1 MCKPLRPLWFILHLI
16 LSKEKY
22 RPNFLFLLIHTKM
35 NLPYFIAHRLIKGR
49 REGTSFS
56 RPINVIAIIG
66 IAMGLAV
73 MILAVAILTG
83 FKQQIRDKVVGFG
96 ANIQIMNFDSNI
108 SFETTPI
115 SDTQKFIPAIKQ
127 IPGIKH
133 LEVFATKAGII
144 RTDEDIQGVVLK
156 GIGSDF
162 DWKYF
167 KSNMVDGS
175 VFTVTDT
182 GLTNKVIISKKISNM
197 LRLKTGDSF
206 AMLFIQDPPRMRK
219 FTISG
224 IYETSLEEFD
234 KMYVYCDIGHIK
246 RLNGWRDDQVSGFE
260 IFIDD
265 FDKLDE
271 MTSAVRDAIGYKIT
285 EEDTKFKVTNIRMK
299 YPQIF
304 DWLNFQDVNVII
316 IILLMLIVA
325 GFNMISGLLILILEK
340 TNMIGVLKSLG
351 AEDITIRRIFLYQA
365 AYLIG
370 KGLFWGN
377 LVGLGLAFIQL
388 KTGVITL
395 DPSSYYIKTV
405 PVNLELIH
413 ILLLNA
419 GTMAAIILMLLVP
432 TKLISRIT
440 PVKAIRYD

>member
-1 MCKPLRPLWFILHLI
+1 
-16 LSKEKY
+16 
-22 RPNFLFLLIHTKM
+22 M
-35 NLPYFIAHRLIKGR
+35 NLPYFIAQRLIKGR

-83 FKQQIRDKVVGFG
+83 FKQQIREKVVGFG
-96 ANIQIMNFDSNI
+96 SNIQITNFDSNI

-115 SDTQKFIPAIKQ
+115 SDTQKFIPMIKQ
-127 IPGIKH
+127 IPGITH
-133 LEVFATKAGII
+133 LQVFATKAGII
-144 RTDEDIQGVVLK
+144 RTTEDIQGVVLK

-162 DWKYF
+162 DWSYF
-167 KSNMVDGS
+167 SSNMVDGS

-182 GLTNKVIISKKISNM
+182 GRTDKVIISKKISNM

-246 RLNGWRDDQVSGFE
+246 RLNGWKDDQVSGFE
-260 IFIDD
+260 VFIKD

-271 MTSAVRDAIGYKIT
+271 MTSSVRDVIGYKIT
-285 EEDTKFKVTNIRMK
+285 EEDTKFKVTNIRTR

-304 DWLNFQDVNVII
+304 DWLNFQDINVII

-351 AEDITIRRIFLYQA
+351 AEDITIRRVFLYQA

-377 LVGLGLAFIQL
+377 FIGIGLAYLQL
-388 KTGVITL
+388 KTGLITL
-395 DPSSYYIKTV
+395 DPTSYYIKTV
-405 PVNLELIH
+405 PVNLQLTH

-419 GTMAAIILMLLVP
+419 GTMAAIIIMLLVP
-432 TKLISRIT
+432 SQLISRIT

>member
-1 MCKPLRPLWFILHLI
+1 
-16 LSKEKY
+16 
-22 RPNFLFLLIHTKM
+22 M
-35 NLPYFIAHRLIKGR
+35 NLPYFIAQRLIKGR
-49 REGTSFS
+49 REETSFS

-83 FKQQIRDKVVGFG
+83 FKQEIRDKVVGFG
-96 ANIQIMNFDSNI
+96 SHIQIMNFDSNI

-115 SDTQKFIPAIKQ
+115 NGNQEFIPKIKA

-133 LEVFATKAGII
+133 IEVFATKAGII
-144 RTDEDIQGVVLK
+144 KTDEDIQGVVLK

-162 DWKYF
+162 DWNYF
-167 KSNMVDGS
+167 KSNMVEGS

-182 GLTNKVIISKKISNM
+182 GRTDKVIISKKIADM
-197 LRLKTGDSF
+197 LRLKNGDSF
-206 AMLFIQDPPRMRK
+206 AMHFIQDPPRMRK

-234 KMYVYCDIGHIK
+234 KMYVFCDIGHIK
-246 RLNGWRDDQVSGFE
+246 RLNGWEDDMVSGFE

-265 FDKLDE
+265 FDRLDE
-271 MTSAVRDAIGYKIT
+271 MTLAIRDVIGYKIT
-285 EEDTKFKVTNIRMK
+285 EEDTKFKVTNIRIR

-304 DWLNFQDVNVII
+304 DWLNFQDINVII
-316 IILLMLIVA
+316 IILLMLVVA

-340 TNMIGVLKSLG
+340 TNMIGIFKALG
-351 AEDITIRRIFLYQA
+351 SDDKTIRRVFLYQA
-365 AYLIG
+365 AYLIA
-370 KGLFWGN
+370 KGLVWGN
-377 LVGLGLAFIQL
+377 VIGIGLAFLQL
-388 KTGVITL
+388 KTGIITL

-405 PVNLELIH
+405 PVNLELAH

-419 GTMAAIILMLLVP
+419 GTMASIVVMLLVP
-432 TKLISRIT
+432 SKLISRIT
-440 PVKAIRYD
+440 PVKAIKYD

>member
-1 MCKPLRPLWFILHLI
+1 
-16 LSKEKY
+16 
-22 RPNFLFLLIHTKM
+22 M
-35 NLPYFIAHRLIKGR
+35 NLPYFIAQRLIKGR

-73 MILAVAILTG
+73 MILAVSTLTG
-83 FKQQIRDKVVGFG
+83 FKKAIREKVVGFG
-96 ANIQIMNFDSNI
+96 SNIQIMHFDSNL
-108 SFETTPI
+108 SFETFPI
-115 SDTQKFIPAIKQ
+115 SDNQEFIPKIKN
-127 IPGIKH
+127 IPGIGH
-133 LEVFATKAGII
+133 VQVFATKAGII
-144 RTDEDIQGVVLK
+144 KTDEDIQGVVLK

-162 DWKYF
+162 DWSYF
-167 KSNMVDGS
+167 SNNLVDGT

-182 GLTNKVIISKKISNM
+182 GRTDKVIISKKISDM
-197 LRLKTGDSF
+197 LKLRTGDSF
-206 AMLFIQDPPRMRK
+206 VMHFIQDPPRMRK

-234 KMYVYCDIGHIK
+234 KIYVFCDIGHIK
-246 RLNGWRDDQVSGFE
+246 KLNSWDDDMVSGFE

-265 FDKLDE
+265 FDNLDA
-271 MTSAVRDAIGYKIT
+271 MTLAVRDAIGYRLA
-285 EEDTKFKVTNIRMK
+285 EDEAKFKVTNIRSK

-304 DWLNFQDVNVII
+304 DWLNFQDINVII

-340 TNMIGVLKSLG
+340 TNMIGVLKALG
-351 AEDITIRRIFLYQA
+351 SEDRTIRRVFIFQA

-370 KGLFWGN
+370 KGLLWGN
-377 LVGLGLAFIQL
+377 IIGIGLAMLQL
-388 KTGVITL
+388 KTGIITL

-405 PVNLELIH
+405 PVNLELAH

-419 GTMAAIILMLLVP
+419 GTMAVIIVMLLIP
-432 TKLISRIT
+432 SQLISRIT